1 MNYQDILDDLEARP
15 KYRAEEQR
23 RRAKAKNEERDFR
36 WFAIR
41 VAPQRE
47 FAVEAMLRRQGIKV
61 FLPTEVKFRK
71 TIKKGRRVSVPV
83 TYPSFVRYLFVRKP
97 FSWLHL
103 MAERHITGV
112 VGFEGVPA
120 PIADAEIERLRSD
133 STSTVPHRHSVNPH
147 RALRTGEMAEICE
160 GVFSG
165 QIVKI
170 EGLHG
175 RKAKV
180 FLNLFGGQKLV
191 EIDIAG
197 LEAA

>member
-1 MNYQDILDDLEARP
+1 MNYDDILEALESRP

-23 RRAKAKNEERDFR
+23 RRRKAIVEGDDRR

-47 FAVEAMLRRQGIKV
+47 FTVEAMLRTQGFEV

-71 TIKKGRRVSVPV
+71 TIKKGRRVSIPV
-83 TYPSFVRYLFVRKP
+83 SYAMFVRYLFVRKP

-120 PIADAEIERLRSD
+120 PIEDAEIERLRGESGGA
-133 STSTVPHRHSVNPH
+133 VPHRHSVNPH
-147 RALRTGEMAEICE
+147 RALRTGELAEICE
-160 GVFSG
+160 GVFTG

-191 EIDIAG
+191 EIDIAA
-197 LEAA
+197 LDAA